1 MLADKVMDINYLLVK
16 VFRTSN
22 PNIAGRV
29 NHIVLTKVLL
39 GKC

>member
-22 PNIAGRV
+22 PNIAGRDYTGFYTGLKL
-29 NHIVLTKVLL
+29 NY
-39 GKC
+39 